1 MIAVL
6 ARAGVFE
13 ALIVLWPASHSF
25 VFRGLFVRQ
34 RDQLVLTRRIN
45 HLSADDAFASLW
57 PTLIGSWSVW

>member
-6 ARAGVFE
+6 ARVGVFE

-45 HLSADDAFASLW
+45 HLSADDALASLRPVLVCTW
-57 PTLIGSWSVW
+57 AV